1 MAQSSCTRKRA
12 VRRTRQHEVK
22 LTRTEGDPAPPGLN
36 PSPEH
41 KCFLGHIR
49 GQEHGNQ
56 LLKVSNSRPE
66 GAGRAQTISL
76 AQALHVEAED
86 SCRKIPWG
94 RWVTWLISLSP
105 SNREIDGP
113 CLQCS
118 ACFQIFGEQQITL
131 CYHTEMPD
139 VCPLICRRLH

>member
-12 VRRTRQHEVK
+12 LIRTRQHEVK
-22 LTRTEGDPAPPGLN
+22 LTRTDGNLAPPGLN

-41 KCFLGHIR
+41 KRLLGHTR
-49 GQEHGNQ
+49 GQEHRNQ

-66 GAGRAQTISL
+66 GAGRAQTISQ
-76 AQALHVEAED
+76 AQVLHVEAEA
-86 SCRKIPWG
+86 SCRKIPGG
-94 RWVTWLISLSP
+94 RWVTWLISPSP

-118 ACFQIFGEQQITL
+118 ACFQISGEQQITL
-131 CYHTEMPD
+131 CLSTEMVD
-139 VCPLICRRLH
+139 VCPLICRRLC